1 MDGAPRA
8 TAGRRL
14 PAGPGVYLLAGVAV
28 GAIYAALNTVF
39 DRWDRSRHAVAGV
52 FSLHSFVDQVLPIVT
67 GALLGLAVFL
77 WQARSR
83 AADREAM
90 RAEELATR
98 LRSIER
104 EQAVW
109 LVTSAAL
116 HDVLNPLHALGLLLD
131 ELGEIPEGDAAR
143 ERLVERARVQV
154 ERVRTSIGSMR
165 QLADAAR
172 REPVPFAL
180 GDLIRDVV
188 GAHEARARG
197 QGVTVTTRFE
207 DVRVRADPMHVRIVV
222 DAVFTNALDALRGRG
237 GRVDLELRAAPE
249 GAILRVSDDG
259 AGIDPELRA
268 RIFEP
273 LATTKSAGLGLG
285 LSIARALTR
294 AMQGELEI
302 VEREGFVTT
311 FQVRL
316 PRELDA

>member
-1 MDGAPRA
+1 MAGAPRA
-8 TAGRRL
+8 TAATRL
-14 PAGPGVYLLAGVAV
+14 PTGVGVYLLSGVAV
-28 GAIYAALNTVF
+28 GTIYAALNTVF
-39 DRWDRSRHAVAGV
+39 DRWDRSGHAVAGV

-67 GALLGLAVFL
+67 GGLLGVAVFL

-131 ELGEIPEGDAAR
+131 ELAEVPEGDADR

-154 ERVRTSIGSMR
+154 ERVRASIGSMR
-165 QLADAAR
+165 QLADATR
-172 REPVPFAL
+172 REAVPLLL
-180 GDLIRDVV
+180 GDVVREVASAHDARIRV
-188 GAHEARARG
+188 
-197 QGVTVTTRFE
+197 QSVTVTTRFD

-222 DAVFTNALDALRGRG
+222 DALFTNALDALRGRG
-237 GRVDLELRAAPE
+237 GHVDLDLRAAPE
-249 GAILRVSDDG
+249 GAILLVSDDG
-259 AGIDPELRA
+259 VGIEPELRA

-273 LATTKSAGLGLG
+273 LATTKPAGLGLG

-302 VEREGFVTT
+302 VERPGFTTT

-316 PRELDA
+316 PRES